1 MCKMLALKCSKIIT
15 EIAVLVQL
23 GCFYRPMMHMMQIF
37 SEETVSDVW
46 LDCSVSYSRRKRSRE
61 VNAGKTLQKFQL
73 SSPSLLYFFPSQ
85 LAVPSVI
92 ASSE

>member
-1 MCKMLALKCSKIIT
+1 MLALKCSKIIT

-46 LDCSVSYSRRKRSRE
+46 LDCSVSYRRRKRSRE
-61 VNAGKTLQKFQL
+61 NTAEISAFF
-73 SSPSLLYFFPSQ
+73 SLAAVFFSFPTCCSQ
-85 LAVPSVI
+85 CYRFI
-92 ASSE
+92 